1 MCLCCR
7 YVVQNLPNL
16 STLDMSSCPRLTD
29 AGVAQL
35 GTPPASTVSTLI
47 TLDLAG
53 CRLLTETAL
62 EYLSRCLSLRRID
75 LRHITQISAEAV
87 EKFASARG
95 MLVTDEK
102 LMERKWIGNK
112 GIQDKAISLSQVVQ
126 VCWLKYFV
134 RTRIL
139 NSYLQLSA
147 LLALSQSF
155 ITVQF
160 TRVYTT
166 VEVLQL
172 QIFLKQVYT
181 CQLKWWVAMLM

>member
-1 MCLCCR
+1 MMCLFIR

-75 LRHITQISAEAV
+75 LRFITQISAEAV

-95 MLVTDEK
+95 MSVTDEK
-102 LMERKWIGNK
+102 LMERK
-112 GIQDKAISLSQVVQ
+112 
-126 VCWLKYFV
+126 
-134 RTRIL
+134 
-139 NSYLQLSA
+139 
-147 LLALSQSF
+147 
-155 ITVQF
+155 
-160 TRVYTT
+160 
-166 VEVLQL
+166 
-172 QIFLKQVYT
+172 
-181 CQLKWWVAMLM
+181 